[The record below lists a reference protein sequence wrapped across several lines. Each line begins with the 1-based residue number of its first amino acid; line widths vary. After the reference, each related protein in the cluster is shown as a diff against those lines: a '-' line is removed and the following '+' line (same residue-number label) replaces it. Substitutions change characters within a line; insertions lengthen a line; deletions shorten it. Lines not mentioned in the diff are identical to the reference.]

1 MDNKQLKQLN
11 EDISNIINPQ
21 PLDEAKRKSVSK
33 ADVRKASKM
42 LASARTTIDNMQ
54 YMVDG
59 MEKWKYSDDFTNLY
73 TKPANK
79 VGYFSS
85 IVAAKNS
92 AENAWKNVNSAIS
105 EMNICLN
112 QWDSIVEMHA
122 DMIRGKTKR

>member
-33 ADVRKASKM
+33 ADVSKASKM
-42 LASARTTIDNMQ
+42 LASVRNTLINMQ
-54 YMVDG
+54 YMLEPMQAASVKNP
-59 MEKWKYSDDFTNLY
+59 EQTNRGI
-73 TKPANK
+73 T
-79 VGYFSS
+79 VGR
-85 IVAAKNS
+85 IDNS

-112 QWDSIVEMHA
+112 SWGAIIAIQA
-122 DMIRGKTKR
+122 DMIREKSKR